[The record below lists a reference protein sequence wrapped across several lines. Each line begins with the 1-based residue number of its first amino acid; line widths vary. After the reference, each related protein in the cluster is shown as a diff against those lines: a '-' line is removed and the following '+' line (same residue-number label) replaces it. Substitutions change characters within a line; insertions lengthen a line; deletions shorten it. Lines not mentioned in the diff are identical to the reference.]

1 MNLDDKKSFE
11 KLDKHGV
18 AKSIELL
25 PDQIRQVLRDS
36 RLIKIPK
43 EYSKIT
49 QVVVSGMGGSSL
61 GAYITRS
68 AFGEKIKAPISIL
81 SGYQLPAH
89 IDKNTL
95 FVLSSYS
102 GTTEETLSTYKE
114 AKKREAKII
123 AITADM
129 PKNKLKNI
137 MLKDNLPGLIFKPE
151 YNPSGQPRM
160 GTGYMVFG
168 LSVILA
174 KAGLFKINVKE
185 VKDII
190 SNLEIGSRKLSPN
203 IKSNLNK
210 AKKIAL
216 ELYNK
221 TPILVGAE
229 HLSGNLRALRNQIN
243 ENAKLFASY
252 LELPDMNHYAMEG
265 LVNPTGNKKTLH
277 FLFFDSKLY
286 HKRTQKRSELTKQ
299 VVKKN
304 GIKISAYELT
314 GKTKPYQAF
323 KLLQMGSWI
332 SYYLG
337 ILYGVDPIKIPWVDW
352 FKEQLK
358 HG

>member
-1 MNLDDKKSFE
+1 MNINDKKSFE

-25 PDQIRQVLRDS
+25 PDQIRQVLGDS

-43 EYSKIT
+43 EYSKVT
-49 QVVVSGMGGSSL
+49 QVVVSGMGGSTL

-68 AFGEKIKAPISIL
+68 AFGDKIKVPISIL
-81 SGYQLPAH
+81 SGYKLPAH

-102 GTTEETLSTYKE
+102 GNTEEPLNTYRE
-114 AKKREAKII
+114 AKKRKAKII

-137 MLKDNLPGLIFKPE
+137 MLKDDIPGFIFNPKL
-151 YNPSGQPRM
+151 NPSGQPRL
-160 GTGYMVFG
+160 GIGYMVFG
-168 LSVILA
+168 LSVMLA
-174 KAGLFKINVKE
+174 RAGLFKINVKE
-185 VKDII
+185 IKDII
-190 SNLEIGSRKLSPN
+190 SDLEINSRKLRPN

-216 ELYNK
+216 EMYNK

-229 HLSGNLRALRNQIN
+229 HLTGNLHALRNQIN

-252 LELPDMNHYAMEG
+252 LELPDLNHYSMEG
-265 LVNPTGNKKTLH
+265 LVNPAGNKKTLH

-286 HKRTQKRSELTKQ
+286 HKRVQKRSELTKQ
-299 VVKKN
+299 VIKKN
-304 GIKISAYELT
+304 NIKISSYELA
-314 GKTKPYQAF
+314 GKTKAYQAF
-323 KLLQMGSWI
+323 ELLQIGSWI

-337 ILYGVDPIKIPWVDW
+337 ILYGVDPVKIPWVDW

-358 HG
+358 